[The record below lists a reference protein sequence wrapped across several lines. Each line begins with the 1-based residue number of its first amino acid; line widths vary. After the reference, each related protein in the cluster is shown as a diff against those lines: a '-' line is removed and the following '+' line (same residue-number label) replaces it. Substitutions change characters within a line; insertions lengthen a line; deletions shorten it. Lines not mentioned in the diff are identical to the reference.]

1 MTEQLE
7 YENIFDAVTDDPSVS
22 ATMKANA
29 DRQIFGR
36 SFCKRLTDDTGITF
50 SVSGDPWEF
59 VGVGSF
65 SYWVLVFTKHNPAA
79 HGFCLIASN
88 GIDHVYDDPLDDED
102 ALIAKINELED
113 MV

>member
-36 SFCKRLTDDTGITF
+36 SFCKRLTDETGITF

-79 HGFCLIASN
+79 HGFYLIASN
-88 GIDHVYDDPLDDED
+88 GIEHVYDDQLADDD